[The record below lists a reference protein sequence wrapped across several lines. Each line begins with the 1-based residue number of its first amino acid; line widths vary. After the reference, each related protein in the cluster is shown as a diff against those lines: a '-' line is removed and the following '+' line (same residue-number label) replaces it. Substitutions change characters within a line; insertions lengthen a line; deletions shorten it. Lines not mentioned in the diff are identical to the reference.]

1 MSEKRAQK
9 IHTDYT
15 SLPILI
21 TACVSGG
28 GGGGG
33 GGGWGG
39 GGAAAP
45 WGGEGWIPHKN
56 HWDAFLEAYGFELQF
71 WVSGQKADIFMHTD
85 LALGGIQKNIITF
98 RHTE

>member
-1 MSEKRAQK
+1 MSPFLAWGDFHARSRFARYTIPEEKLGLLVVYAM
-9 IHTDYT
+9 
-15 SLPILI
+15 
-21 TACVSGG
+21 
-28 GGGGG
+28 
-33 GGGWGG
+33 
-39 GGAAAP
+39 
-45 WGGEGWIPHKN
+45 GGEGWIPHKN